1 MFSPLQIQEKSKTG
15 RSRDSV
21 EPTIQ
26 TAMEVVKPDEE
37 FEREAD
43 AVADRVMM
51 QSAMEDEGVI
61 QMQTAVAED
70 EGVIQM
76 QTAVAE
82 DDMVQ
87 MQSVAEEDDPIQMQ
101 SVADEEEWVQMKS
114 AVEDEGLVQMK
125 ITGASGSEP
134 RTTSPGVAERLASSR
149 GRGQPLEPS
158 VQREMGSK
166 MGADFS
172 DVTIHTG
179 GEATELNQ
187 GLGARAFTV
196 GSDIYFNEGQY
207 NPESGA
213 GKRLLANELTH

>member
-1 MFSPLQIQEKSKTG
+1 MFSPLQIQEKSKPG

-26 TAMEVVKPDEE
+26 PAMEVGKPDDE

-51 QSAMEDEGVI
+51 QSAM
-61 QMQTAVAED
+61 ED

-134 RTTSPGVAERLASSR
+134 RTSSPGVAERIASSR
-149 GRGQPLEPS
+149 GRGEPLEPS
-158 VQREMGSK
+158 VQRELGSR

-187 GLGARAFTV
+187 G
-196 GSDIYFNEGQY
+196 
-207 NPESGA
+207 
-213 GKRLLANELTH
+213 

>member
-1 MFSPLQIQEKSKTG
+1 MFSPLQIQEKSKPG

-26 TAMEVVKPDEE
+26 PAMEVGKPDDE

-87 MQSVAEEDDPIQMQ
+87 MQSVADEDE
-101 SVADEEEWVQMKS
+101 SVQMKS

-134 RTTSPGVAERLASSR
+134 RTTSPGVAERIASSR

-207 NPESGA
+207 NPESA
-213 GKRLLANELTH
+213 PGKRLLAHELTHTIQPGVD